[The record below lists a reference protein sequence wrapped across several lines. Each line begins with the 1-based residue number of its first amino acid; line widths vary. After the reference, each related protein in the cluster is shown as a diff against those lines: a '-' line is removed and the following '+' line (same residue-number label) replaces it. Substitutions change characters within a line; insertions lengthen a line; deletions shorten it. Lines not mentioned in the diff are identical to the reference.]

1 MKHKVRTHHWYDGM
15 LQTVEHFF
23 ESVEEAL
30 EHAAGSEAHSVK
42 VYTPEGELVHSTVN
56 GTPDEHSKR
65 IENTYA

>member
-1 MKHKVRTHHWYDGM
+1 M

-23 ESVEEAL
+23 ENVEEAI
-30 EHAAGSEAHSVK
+30 EHAMGSDAHTAK
-42 VYTPEGELVHSTVN
+42 VYTPEGELVHSTMN